1 MIHVRQREDTAVF
14 ETQMGLHHA
23 SATTQEWLD
32 KALLQVAYPDIRAI
46 SVPGVF
52 RLEKDPNAKVD
63 KETDDADQS
72 KAALDRWVSAD
83 PLGEDERI
91 EQSSI
96 LVLGQKIAN
105 IRLKD
110 VLGTTIQ
117 SDYGLS
123 TPKLVL
129 QVETSAGQTLIYE
142 LGLLQGADDYVLKIS
157 NRPEYFALADY
168 SGKGLLDAADRSMI
182 FLPKLKPISN

>member
-1 MIHVRQREDTAVF
+1 M
-14 ETQMGLHHA
+14 
-23 SATTQEWLD
+23 
-32 KALLQVAYPDIRAI
+32 
-46 SVPGVF
+46 PGVF
-52 RLEKDPNAKVD
+52 RLEKDSNAKSA
-63 KETDDADQS
+63 KEADDADQP
-72 KAALDRWVSAD
+72 KAVPENWVSPD

-91 EQSSI
+91 EQSSV

-105 IRLKD
+105 IRFKD

-129 QVETSAGQTLIYE
+129 QVETASGQTLIYE
-142 LGLLQGADDYVLKIS
+142 MGLLQGVDDYVLKIS

-168 SGKGLLDAADRSMI
+168 SGKGLLDAAARSMI